1 LNNIDTFNS
10 NRVVLF
16 YTDFVPLFKDLDDPY
31 EVACSTS
38 SSATVKCYH
47 HQGEASAVCDTAPS
61 RICRNE
67 LMKSRIEILIS
78 STIISISNFYSVNI
92 FIPIRIPV
100 SAAITPLYIS
110 IGTAKGHFSTLSSYP
125 QMLSYAR
132 KAITVPNT
140 QYPSSRNTVTFNTA
154 AVNLATT
161 NYRVV
166 MATSGSVGSLHSKDI
181 SIVCPLSDT
190 RC

>member
-1 LNNIDTFNS
+1 
-10 NRVVLF
+10 
-16 YTDFVPLFKDLDDPY
+16 
-31 EVACSTS
+31 
-38 SSATVKCYH
+38 
-47 HQGEASAVCDTAPS
+47 
-61 RICRNE
+61 
-67 LMKSRIEILIS
+67 MKSRIEILIS

-100 SAAITPLYIS
+100 NAAITPLYIS

-132 KAITVPNT
+132 KTIVVPNT

-181 SIVCPLSDT
+181 SIVCPLADA
-190 RC
+190 RCALPVHSGVGQRPFFGITMCSHFNFMSATSFEVNNLASEANEKCAYRIQY